1 MFPAP
6 PDPTRQPQIVYR
18 VDPEVRYVLSPN
30 QKGWVDDGF
39 VTTNSRGFRGGEVD
53 IPKPPGRLRIVALG
67 DSVVFGWGVN
77 DADTFC
83 QQLEQ
88 QFRARRPDVDVDVV
102 NLAVPGYATRQ
113 EVALLQRNLAALQP
127 DVVLLGFYENDLPDT
142 MDDKNV
148 SGTRIN
154 VARPADGQELH
165 MSPGPSS
172 WIERQARRSRAV
184 YIASHAL
191 KGLVHHGEGKP
202 GSSMELDL
210 LEGRR
215 SDELETAW
223 QRVSAQLEALKSS
236 AADRGFAAG
245 IVVLPPREQVFG
257 LYPDSEYQKRIGR
270 VAGQSGHVRDRS
282 ASVSEGA
289 AEQQGNAVHSL
300 RSESSV
306 RGGPSGDRAGDHGI
320 FQPAPGH
327 RVAPDTPG
335 ADASECSSR
344 HGQRSQEPGAVVRR
358 LGRRRALVIALVLWW
373 RGRVGRAEIL
383 GGIGAVLLVCGAG
396 ASAAAQVAERG
407 LVAILAGVLGYVNA
421 RILLTLHVL
430 VAAGAAL
437 AAVAPDRQ
445 GSAGAAARE
454 IRGVDAVSGAL
465 SRSHHYK
472 RMF

>member
-1 MFPAP
+1 MSARKHLTVGAAATLVGLAVCEAAARVAFPAP

-53 IPKPPGRLRIVALG
+53 IPKPPERLRIVALG
-67 DSVVFGWGVN
+67 DSVTFGWGVN

-148 SGTRIN
+148 SGTRIT
-154 VARPADGQELH
+154 VARPTDGQELR

-191 KGLVHHGEGKP
+191 KGLVHRGEGKP
-202 GSSMELDL
+202 GSSMERDL

-270 VAGQSGHVRDRS
+270 VAGQLGMFVIDPLPFLKARPSSKGTLFIPYDRNHPS
-282 ASVSEGA
+282 AA
-289 AEQQGNAVHSL
+289 
-300 RSESSV
+300 
-306 RGGPSGDRAGDHGI
+306 
-320 FQPAPGH
+320 GH
-327 RVAPDTPG
+327 RVIAQAIMEYFNQHQDIVSPQTRL
-335 ADASECSSR
+335 A
-344 HGQRSQEPGAVVRR
+344 QRE
-358 LGRRRALVIALVLWW
+358 
-373 RGRVGRAEIL
+373 RV
-383 GGIGAVLLVCGAG
+383 
-396 ASAAAQVAERG
+396 Q
-407 LVAILAGVLGYVNA
+407 
-421 RILLTLHVL
+421 
-430 VAAGAAL
+430 
-437 AAVAPDRQ
+437 
-445 GSAGAAARE
+445 
-454 IRGVDAVSGAL
+454 
-465 SRSHHYK
+465 
-472 RMF
+472 